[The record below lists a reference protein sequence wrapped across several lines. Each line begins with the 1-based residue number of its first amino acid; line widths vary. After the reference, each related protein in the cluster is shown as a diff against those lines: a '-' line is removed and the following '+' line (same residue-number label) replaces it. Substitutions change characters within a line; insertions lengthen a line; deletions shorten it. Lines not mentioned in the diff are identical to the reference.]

1 MAHLDFLKKYTF
13 KNIML
18 RSEMFMIFFAISTKY
33 SRIFGSRMQFNKWQ
47 ENYTTT
53 KEHYTHIYLLHSLR
67 SGQPGITL

>member
-1 MAHLDFLKKYTF
+1 
-13 KNIML
+13 
-18 RSEMFMIFFAISTKY
+18 
-33 SRIFGSRMQFNKWQ
+33 MQFNKWQ

>member
-1 MAHLDFLKKYTF
+1 
-13 KNIML
+13 ML
-18 RSEMFMIFFAISTKY
+18 RSEMFMNFFAISTKY